1 MCQFPRLP
9 TYTYVFSARKH
20 PITGAGFTHSEIRGS
35 KAIQRLTAA
44 YRSRSRP
51 SSASDAKA
59 STVCPSYL
67 DGDQN
72 ILKAALFATRK
83 VRPFEYDHSGS
94 EDPKRLDDFSASL

>member
-9 TYTYVFSARKH
+9 TYTYVFSACKLR
-20 PITGAGFTHSEIRGS
+20 ITVVGFTHSEIRGS

-67 DGDQN
+67 DGDHFQLPRSTN
-72 ILKAALFATRK
+72 QSFSLGRFA
-83 VRPFEYDHSGS
+83 
-94 EDPKRLDDFSASL
+94 FSAFVF